1 MNKSLS
7 PTDQN
12 AESNNVLLILNN
24 IDKRH
29 ESQYRCEADNGYG
42 NTSIDINVS
51 VLSHHSYVDQY
62 EYQKNSSYTLSC
74 LTQVC

>member
-1 MNKSLS
+1 MNKSRS
-7 PTDQN
+7 PTDQS
-12 AESNNVLLILNN
+12 AENNDVLLILNN

-51 VLSHHSYVDQY
+51 VLSHHSFVDQY
-62 EYQKNSSYTLSC
+62 EYQKGSSYTFTC
-74 LTQVC
+74 LTQV

>member
-12 AESNNVLLILNN
+12 AENNNVLLILNN

-62 EYQKNSSYTLSC
+62 EYQKDSSYTLSC
-74 LTQVC
+74 LPQVF